1 MSHHVIK
8 SDFEKNRDKLRAQLE
23 NFYYTPADRVWS
35 NWSDSELRGWLVDHG
50 YARSDTQIARD
61 KMMKMVEYVPL

>member
-8 SDFEKNRDKLRAQLE
+8 SDFEKNRDQLRAQLAK
-23 NFYYTPADRVWS
+23 FYYSPTEKVWS

-50 YARSDTQIARD
+50 YVKSDAQITRD
-61 KMMKMVEYVPL
+61 KMTKMVEYVFR